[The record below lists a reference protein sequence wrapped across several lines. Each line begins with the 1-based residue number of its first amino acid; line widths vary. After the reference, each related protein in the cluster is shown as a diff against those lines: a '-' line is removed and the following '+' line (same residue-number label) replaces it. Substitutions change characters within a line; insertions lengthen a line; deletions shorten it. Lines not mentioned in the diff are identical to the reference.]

1 VEWTTL
7 DGENGE
13 KRDVEEPVTFS
24 KAIKMLSQM
33 FGKLCDQNFK
43 MPVAVKI
50 RNEVCSEIGEVTKII
65 QILSSLGPG
74 LQARMKS
81 PILFW

>member
-1 VEWTTL
+1 
-7 DGENGE
+7 
-13 KRDVEEPVTFS
+13 
-24 KAIKMLSQM
+24 M

-81 PILFW
+81 PILFL